1 MDVKWKSGHA
11 ARHPR
16 HKASVSAG
24 CARVAFETTGAP
36 GAAPEELIE
45 LGENRGDFYIM
56 EIDPRK

>member
-45 LGENRGDFYIM
+45 LGENRGDFI
-56 EIDPRK
+56 